1 MSMALIR
8 PGPDASMFRR
18 RDLLKI
24 AMTGLATPAVMTAGS
39 AFAQTAAQSNPAET
53 DPRGPKFDSSQVL
66 EAARALARQP
76 WRKPAHDLSDAY
88 SSISFE
94 QYAAI
99 RRKPAAA
106 IWDGQQTG
114 FSMEPTTRG
123 FIFTNNLQ
131 INVVEDGYAR
141 RLGYEAA
148 DFEFGKAP
156 PPNDK
161 RDAGFAGFRLKQR
174 MPDGEMREVLL
185 FQGAGYFQTGAR
197 NQPFGAAARALAI
210 RPVDTNKS
218 EEFPNIAAVWVERP
232 VLAAN
237 VVVIHALLDSES
249 VAGAFRF
256 TLRPGDTTIVDTECT
271 LFTRAA
277 LDHVGLATVQGTF
290 LFGQIDR
297 RRGDDVRPNVYD
309 ASGLQML
316 TGKNEWIWRPVANR
330 LNLQASAFM
339 DENPRGFGLVQRDR
353 DFAHFKDDDQ
363 HWEARPSVWTEPI
376 GDWGPGHVTLL
387 EIPAESQT
395 NQNIVSYWRPRSPLA
410 ANSEHSF
417 AYRQFWCWTPS
428 ARPPLTIASLSRAGR
443 PPGAGPNSRRR
454 RFMIEFNGEV
464 LGDANAAPDVAARA
478 HASNAVLGPVR
489 VVLVREQNAARV
501 TFDVEAGAEPNI
513 ELRVILEAAGKQI
526 SETWLYRWTP

>member
-1 MSMALIR
+1 ML
-8 PGPDASMFRR
+8 RR

-24 AMTGLATPAVMTAGS
+24 AMKGLATPS
-39 AFAQTAAQSNPAET
+39 ALVAAANAQTAPEPAA
-53 DPRGPKFDSSQVL
+53 DPRGPKFDPSQVL
-66 EAARALARQP
+66 DAARALARQP
-76 WRKPAHDLSDAY
+76 WRRPAHDMTDAF
-88 SSISFE
+88 SALNFE
-94 QYAAI
+94 QYSTI
-99 RRKPAAA
+99 RRKPGTA
-106 IWDGQQTG
+106 IWDAQQTG

-123 FIFTNNLQ
+123 FIFSNNLQ
-131 INVVEDGYAR
+131 INLIEDGYVR
-141 RLGYEAA
+141 RLGFDAA
-148 DFEFGKAP
+148 DYDYGKAP
-156 PPNDK
+156 APTDK
-161 RDAGFAGFRLKQR
+161 RDPGFAGFRLKQR
-174 MPDGEMREVLL
+174 TPEGEMRDVLL

-232 VLAAN
+232 GLAAG

-249 VAGAFRF
+249 VTGAYRF

-277 LDHVGLATVQGTF
+277 LEHVGIATVQGTF
-290 LFGQIDR
+290 LFGPIDR

-330 LNLQASAFM
+330 LNLQASAFV
-339 DENPRGFGLVQRDR
+339 DENPRGFGLLQRDR

-387 EIPAESQT
+387 EIPAEAQT
-395 NQNIVSYWRPRSPLA
+395 NQNIVSYWRPRNALA
-410 ANSEHSF
+410 ANAEHSF
-417 AYRQFWCWTPS
+417 AYRQFWCWTPNT
-428 ARPPLTIASLSRAGR
+428 RPPFAIAALSRAGR
-443 PPGAGPNSRRR
+443 PPGAGANSRRR
-454 RFMIEFNGEV
+454 RFMIEFTGDV
-464 LGDANAAPDVAARA
+464 LADVNAAPEVTARA
-478 HASNAVLGPVR
+478 HASNANVSALR
-489 VVLVREQNAARV
+489 VVLVRDQKAARV
-501 TFDVEAGAEPNI
+501 TFDLEAGAEPNI
-513 ELRVILEAAGKQI
+513 ELRLILEGAGKQI